1 MDSEAVVSDILEQI
15 HCEQENLRSLTV
27 DPSGSVQRLFQR
39 RRGACATI
47 ESLYFDMSIYSKKCE
62 ELREKIAEEQK
73 TLVLLEN
80 KKDAWEEHL
89 QQEIRVASYA

>member
-1 MDSEAVVSDILEQI
+1 MVNDFLEQI
-15 HCEQENLRSLTV
+15 HQEQENLRSLTI
-27 DPSGSVQRLFQR
+27 DPSGSIQRLFLR
-39 RRGACATI
+39 RRGACSAI

-80 KKDAWEEHL
+80 KKDAWEQNL